1 MMYLKVC
8 NEGWEETIFKTI
20 SHTEMYKRK
29 KQAIDLFGKDNVIVS
44 KTKANIW

>member
-20 SHTEMYKRK
+20 SHVELYKRK
-29 KQAIDLFGKDNVIVS
+29 KQAIDLFGEDRVIVS
-44 KTKANIW
+44 NYKANIW